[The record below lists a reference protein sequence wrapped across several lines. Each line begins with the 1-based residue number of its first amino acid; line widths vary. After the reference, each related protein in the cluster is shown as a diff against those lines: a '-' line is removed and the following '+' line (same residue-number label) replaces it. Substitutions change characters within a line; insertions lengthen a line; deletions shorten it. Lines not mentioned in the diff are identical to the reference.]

1 MQSLHNSMG
10 APVYGPIQPDH
21 SVGQPYYP
29 GNGFPFGPTVPTAY
43 NPHDA
48 ATWVRSH
55 DAPPPNHQYPMPE
68 LVEKEIVVGD
78 TVQLRGGSNAMTVYK
93 ITDEDVGN
101 GQQKYAYVI
110 VWADDQVKEYKL
122 PFSVLKHT
130 GG

>member
-29 GNGFPFGPTVPTAY
+29 GNGFSHGPTVPTAY

-48 ATWVRSH
+48 STWV
-55 DAPPPNHQYPMPE
+55 PCTPT
-68 LVEKEIVVGD
+68 EIVVGD
-78 TVQLRGGSNAMTVYK
+78 TVELRGGSNRMTVYK
-93 ITDEDVGN
+93 TTDEDVGN